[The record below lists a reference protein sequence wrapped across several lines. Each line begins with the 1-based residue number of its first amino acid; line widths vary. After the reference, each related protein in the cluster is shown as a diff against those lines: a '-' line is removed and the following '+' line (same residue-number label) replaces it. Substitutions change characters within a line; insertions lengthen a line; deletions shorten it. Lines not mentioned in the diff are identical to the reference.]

1 MVDGK
6 VKEKKRKRAEEGT
19 SRPKKKAAIETP
31 SQPAQPSTIRVS
43 SVETEANYPP
53 VIATSSGLCI
63 PKSLKFQAYSK
74 SQPATSKS
82 TSKSKRS
89 KNAAP
94 SSSILLHSSSQN
106 KIDYTAK
113 EEGPGGRESHL
124 RHYVGIF
131 DPKTG
136 QLAVVEARKMAVR
149 GLVRAQQPAEEDLK
163 ERDVSKTMMQLRTD
177 LGQAF
182 GTKKAKKALAA
193 ITENAIAPEQA
204 VADAG
209 GNPRKLNASSQAMM
223 ESIQGVAAGMASK
236 EDLQAA
242 ADAAKPVPP
251 GNFDAQEIQDVYTPE
266 GLIGPEIL
274 NGIPIKDW
282 QDAVKKGINQKEP
295 SAFVASRLNA
305 VGGGPN
311 PVQRLRTLRY
321 LDLLIKFIKN
331 TRPGKERGTKLI
343 PKSDKLRELL
353 SPAPHAV
360 VENIRRKFSSSGVM
374 RKFHVDLVYTYC
386 CALAA
391 ILCNYNFETSKIR
404 FDLGLDEKQFAQYFR
419 EIGGKAKI
427 LAGAEKGTRVQHAV
441 LALPLEFPQVRY
453 QRPRRQ

>member
-1 MVDGK
+1 MGESK
-6 VKEKKRKRAEEGT
+6 SKEKKRKRAEELT
-19 SRPKKKAAIETP
+19 SRPKKKVAIETP
-31 SQPAQPSTIRVS
+31 SQPVQAHTIRVS
-43 SVETEANYPP
+43 SVETEGNCPP

-74 SQPATSKS
+74 TQPSSSK
-82 TSKSKRS
+82 SKSKRS

-94 SSSILLHSSSQN
+94 SSSGLLLHSSSHN
-106 KIDYTAK
+106 KLDYTAK

-124 RHYVGIF
+124 RHYIGIF
-131 DPKTG
+131 DPQTG
-136 QLAVVEARKMAVR
+136 KLAVVEAKKMAVR
-149 GLVRAQQPAEEDLK
+149 GLVRSQQPSEEELK
-163 ERDVSKTMMQLRTD
+163 QRDTSKTMMQLRTD
-177 LGQAF
+177 LGETF
-182 GTKKAKKALAA
+182 GTRKAKKALAA

-209 GNPRKLNASSQAMM
+209 GNPQKLNASSQAMM
-223 ESIQGVAAGMASK
+223 ESIHEVAAGMASK
-236 EDLQAA
+236 EELQAA

-251 GNFDAQEIQDVYTPE
+251 GNFAAQEIQDVYTPE

-274 NGIPIKDW
+274 NSIPIKDW
-282 QDAVKKGINQKEP
+282 QDAVKKGINQKEA

-321 LDLLIKFIKN
+321 LDLLIKFVKN
-331 TRPGKERGTKLI
+331 TRPGKERGTKQV
-343 PKSDKLRELL
+343 PQSEKLRELL
-353 SPAPHAV
+353 SPAPQAV
-360 VENIRRKFSSSGVM
+360 VENIRRKFSSSGIM
-374 RKFHVDLVYTYC
+374 RKFHIDLVYTYC

-391 ILCNYNFETSKIR
+391 ILSNYHFETSKIR

-427 LAGAEKGTRVQHAV
+427 VVGAEKGTRVQQAV

-453 QRPRRQ
+453 QRPRGR